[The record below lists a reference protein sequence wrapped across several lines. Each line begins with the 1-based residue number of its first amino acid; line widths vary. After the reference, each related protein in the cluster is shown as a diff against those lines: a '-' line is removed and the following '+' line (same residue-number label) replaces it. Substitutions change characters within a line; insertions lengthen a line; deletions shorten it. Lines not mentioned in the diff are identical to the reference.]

1 MKLVNKILAASA
13 MAVAIAGCSDSS
25 TDEASVAA
33 TPAMSKDSV
42 KVGFVYVSPTGDAGW
57 THSHEQAR
65 QYVEAQLGDKVETT
79 YVESVPEGAD
89 AERVIRNMA
98 SNGHDLIFTTSF
110 GYMNPTLKVA
120 ARFPDVKFEHAS
132 GYKQADNMG
141 SYFSRPYQ
149 GRYLSGLI
157 AGKTTKTNV
166 IGYVA
171 AFPIPEVVRGI
182 NAFTKGVRE
191 VNPDAEVKVVWVST
205 WFDPAKEREA
215 AETLILQN
223 ADVLTQHTDSAAV
236 IQTAEAKG
244 VHAIGYHSD
253 MSEYGKKAH
262 LTSVIHNWGP
272 LYVKKV
278 QAVLNGT
285 WKKENLWI
293 GIPEGATDLAPLND
307 SIPADLKALVAEKK
321 AALKAGT
328 MRVFDG
334 PVKDQS
340 GAVKVTKGT
349 TMSDGDLS
357 GFNWYVEG
365 VSGKL
370 PKS

>member
-1 MKLVNKILAASA
+1 MKFVKTLLAASA
-13 MAVAIAGCSDSS
+13 MMAAISGCSDSG
-25 TDEASVAA
+25 TEEAVTASPGI
-33 TPAMSKDSV
+33 TKDSV

-57 THSHEQAR
+57 THSHDQAR
-65 QYVEAQLGDKVETT
+65 KYVEAQLGDKVETT

-132 GYKQADNMG
+132 GYKQAENVG

-191 VNPDAEVKVVWVST
+191 VNPNAEVKVVWVST

-262 LTSVIHNWGP
+262 LTSVVHNWGP
-272 LYVKKV
+272 LYLEKVKSV
-278 QAVLNGT
+278 INGT
-285 WKKENLWI
+285 WKKDNLWI
-293 GIPEGATDLAPLND
+293 GIAEGATDLAPLND
-307 SIPADLKALVAEKK
+307 SIPADVKALVAEKK
-321 AALKAGT
+321 AAIKAGSFH
-328 MRVFDG
+328 VFNG

-340 GAVKVTKGT
+340 GAVKVAEGA
-349 TMSDGDLS
+349 TMSDGDLQ

-365 VSGKL
+365 VSGTL

>member
-1 MKLVNKILAASA
+1 MKLVKKILASSI
-13 MAVAIAGCSDSS
+13 MVAAISGCSD
-25 TDEASVAA
+25 TGTEDVAA
-33 TPAMSKDSV
+33 STAATDPL

-57 THSHEQAR
+57 THSHDQAR
-65 QYVEAQLGDKVETT
+65 KYVEAQLGDKVETT

-98 SNGHDLIFTTSF
+98 SNGHGLIFTTSF

-120 ARFPDVKFEHAS
+120 QRFPDVKFEHAS
-132 GYKQADNMG
+132 GYKQSENVG
-141 SYFSRPYQ
+141 SYFARPYQ
-149 GRYLSGLI
+149 ARYLSGLI
-157 AGKTTKTNV
+157 AGKMTKTNV

-191 VNPDAEVKVVWVST
+191 VNPTAEVKVVWVST

-223 ADVLTQHTDSAAV
+223 ADILTQHTDSAAV

-244 VHAIGYHSD
+244 IYAIGYHSD
-253 MSEYGKKAH
+253 MSEYGKTAH
-262 LTSVIHNWGP
+262 LTSAIHNWGP
-272 LYVKKV
+272 LYVEKV
-278 QAVLNGT
+278 QAVLDGT

-293 GIPEGATDLAPLND
+293 GIDGGATDLAPISD
-307 SIPADLKALVAEKK
+307 AVPADVQTLVAEKK
-321 AALKAGT
+321 AAIKAGT

-334 PVKDQS
+334 PVKDQA
-340 GAVKVTKGT
+340 GTVKVEAGA
-349 TMSDGDLS
+349 TMSDGDLQ

>member
-1 MKLVNKILAASA
+1 MKFVKTLFTASALAA
-13 MAVAIAGCSDSS
+13 AITGCSD
-25 TDEASVAA
+25 TSVEDAPAA
-33 TPAMSKDSV
+33 AHVTPNDAV

-57 THSHEQAR
+57 THSHDQAR
-65 QYVEAQLGDKVETT
+65 KYVESQLGDKVETT

-89 AERVIRNMA
+89 AERVIQNMA
-98 SNGHDLIFTTSF
+98 SNGHNLIFTTSF

-120 ARFPDVKFEHAS
+120 KKFPDVKFEHAS

-141 SYFSRPYQ
+141 SYFARPYQ
-149 GRYLSGLI
+149 ARYLSGLI
-157 AGKTTKTNV
+157 AGSMTKSDV

-182 NAFTKGVRE
+182 NAFTKGVQE
-191 VNPDAEVKVVWVST
+191 VNPNAKVKVVWVST

-223 ADVLTQHTDSAAV
+223 ADILTQHTDSAAV

-244 VHAIGYHSD
+244 IYAIGYHSD

-262 LTSVIHNWGP
+262 LTSAVHNWGP
-272 LYVKKV
+272 LYLEKVK
-278 QAVLNGT
+278 AVMEGN

-293 GIPEGATDLAPLND
+293 GIAEGATDLAPISD
-307 SIPADLKALVAEKK
+307 AVPADVKALVAKKK

-340 GAVKVTKGT
+340 GAVKVAKDS

-365 VSGKL
+365 VAGKL